1 MKIADKITLILCD
14 DVREETGNKYSL
26 MGVYGADLVFAN
38 FPALLPK
45 LCLCIMLNNVKVDF
59 GQCNVT
65 GKLPETEP
73 TQIRLDVSGDI
84 IGQNITLFAV
94 MVPFRA
100 KCAGEAKI
108 EVRFA
113 GNSRP
118 SVVQRFEIKGA
129 PKKQ

>member
-26 MGVYGADLVFAN
+26 MGVYGAELVFAN
-38 FPALLPK
+38 LPALLPK
-45 LCLCIMLNNVKVDF
+45 LCLSVMLNDVKADF
-59 GQCNVT
+59 GECNVT
-65 GKLPETEP
+65 VKLPETDP
-73 TQIRLDVSGDI
+73 TQIRLDVSGNI

-100 KCAGEAKI
+100 KCAGEAKV

-113 GNSRP
+113 GNSKP
-118 SVVQRFEIKGA
+118 SVVHKFQIKEA
-129 PKKQ
+129 PKE